1 MTLLSEEAGVRA
13 WLAREVGCDARAIG
27 RLEALLTLLAAE
39 NARQNLVSAASLD
52 EAWVRHV
59 ADSAQLLTVSR
70 ETRGPWL
77 DLGSGAGFPGLVIA
91 VCRPELEVRL
101 IESRT
106 KRCGWLG
113 AAVQSLGL
121 KHCQID
127 CRKLEAVPSFA
138 AGTISARAFAPLD
151 RLIALSERFSTRE
164 TLWLLPKGKNG
175 QKELAEM
182 PQLIR
187 RLFHVEPSLT
197 ESGSV
202 VLVGEGAPR

>member
-1 MTLLSEEAGVRA
+1 MTLLSDEAGVRD

-27 RLEALLTLLAAE
+27 RLETLLTLLAAE

-106 KRCGWLG
+106 KRCAWLG

-182 PQLIR
+182 PQPIR
-187 RLFHVEPSLT
+187 RMFHVEPSLT